1 MIALPQTKNI
11 EDFEAGS
18 WVQRLEYK
26 SFSPNKISLQW
37 LVNNPDIQN
46 LLSEADRQLGRLD
59 AFSELIPDIDFFI
72 KMHIVKEA
80 TVSSKIEGTQTSFE
94 EALIKREDIDPEKRD
109 DWSKVHNYID
119 AVNQAI
125 ESLNDLPISNR
136 LIKQTHQTLLQG
148 VRGKEKL
155 PGQYRNSQNWIGS
168 SLKNAVFVP
177 PTHDEIPDLMHD
189 LEQFINAEIL
199 ELPIKVPH
207 LIKIAIV
214 HYQFE
219 TIHPFLD
226 GNGRI
231 GRLLITLYLIDKG
244 LLAKPTLYLSDFF
257 ERNRRD
263 YYENLMLVRSKNDLE
278 NWLQFF
284 LIGVIETSKKSI
296 ATFQN
301 IIKLRNK
308 IELETLIKLGRKQHD
323 AKRLMNELYKQPILD
338 GNQIAELLSIH
349 ASTANRLIGD
359 FIDLGILSEL
369 TGYKRN
375 RIYTFRA
382 YIKLFETT

>member
-338 GNQIAELLSIH
+338 SNQIAELLSIH

>member
-109 DWSKVHNYID
+109 DWGEVHNYID